1 MDDSSN
7 VREFKYKAFI
17 SYSHVDS
24 KTAEWLHRSLENY
37 RIPSQLVGSPG
48 RDGAIPKRL
57 FPVFRDR
64 DEFGTSSDL
73 SAAIQDALEQSAN
86 LIVICSKACVKSLWV
101 NQEIVFFKR
110 LGRTSRVHALILD
123 GEPNA
128 SSPDEECFPPALSH
142 KVDAEGTIIADEPEE
157 PIAADLRP
165 EGDGRDNAK
174 IKLLAGVLGIPF
186 SSLRRRE
193 VVAAR
198 RRLRITQAVSGVI
211 LALAVAAGFAG
222 WQTLHFRQES
232 DARQVPGVR
241 VARHATTM
249 DLSGWRETSQADID
263 RLVKKSLAI
272 SIDKYTV
279 VKTQEYGR
287 NYVHIVGTTSKIPPE
302 IICSCK
308 IVERVSDG
316 ASRTTHE
323 YLVTFDIS
331 ELGLE
336 ESKVL
341 EYSIKYWNAFQTP
354 DQWWTGF
361 RVLLQTE
368 TTEFTVIF
376 PPTKHVLPGTIE
388 FYYHDTQD
396 HPYVG
401 ELKAA
406 FEKDDA
412 GLVAKVVWSV
422 PYPNTDRSYRIRWNW
437 SPAPKQ
443 D

>member
-1 MDDSSN
+1 M
-7 VREFKYKAFI
+7 
-17 SYSHVDS
+17 
-24 KTAEWLHRSLENY
+24 
-37 RIPSQLVGSPG
+37 
-48 RDGAIPKRL
+48 
-57 FPVFRDR
+57 
-64 DEFGTSSDL
+64 
-73 SAAIQDALEQSAN
+73 AATN
-86 LIVICSKACVKSLWV
+86 
-101 NQEIVFFKR
+101 
-110 LGRTSRVHALILD
+110 RVHALILD

-128 SSPDEECFPPALSH
+128 SIPDEECFPPALSH
-142 KVDAEGTIIADEPEE
+142 KVDAEGTIITDEPEE

-174 IKLLAGVLGIPF
+174 IKLLAGVLGISF
-186 SSLRRRE
+186 NSLRQRE

-222 WQTLHFRQES
+222 WQTLHFRQEF
-232 DARQVPGVR
+232 DERQVPGVR

-308 IVERVSDG
+308 IVERVPDG

-341 EYSIKYWNAFQTP
+341 EYSIKYWNAFQSP

-376 PPTKHVLPGTIE
+376 PSTKHVLPETIE

-401 ELKAA
+401 ELKVA

-412 GLVAKVVWSV
+412 GLVSKVVWSV
-422 PYPNTDRSYRIRWNW
+422 PYPNTDRSYRIRWDW
-437 SPAPKQ
+437 RPAPKQ

>member
-1 MDDSSN
+1 MNDSSN

-37 RIPSQLVGSPG
+37 RIPSQLVGSLG
-48 RDGAIPKRL
+48 RDGAIPKQL
-57 FPVFRDR
+57 FPIFRDR

-128 SSPDEECFPPALSH
+128 SSPDEECFPLALSH

-186 SSLRRRE
+186 NSLRQRE

-222 WQTLHFRQES
+222 WQTLHFQQES

-263 RLVKKSLAI
+263 RLIKKSLAI

-422 PYPNTDRSYRIRWNW
+422 PYPNTDRSYRIRWDW

>member
-1 MDDSSN
+1 MNDPSN

-37 RIPSQLVGSPG
+37 RIPSQLVGSLG
-48 RDGAIPKRL
+48 RDGAIPKQL
-57 FPVFRDR
+57 FPIFRDR

-73 SAAIQDALEQSAN
+73 SAAIRDALEQSAN
-86 LIVICSKACVKSLWV
+86 LIVICSKACVKSVWV
-101 NQEIVFFKR
+101 NQEIVFFKK

-123 GEPNA
+123 GKPNA

-174 IKLLAGVLGIPF
+174 IKLLAGVLGISF
-186 SSLRRRE
+186 NSLRQRE

-222 WQTLHFRQES
+222 WQTLHFQQES

-272 SIDKYTV
+272 STDKYTV

-422 PYPNTDRSYRIRWNW
+422 PYPNTDRSYRIRWDW

>member
-1 MDDSSN
+1 MNDSSN
-7 VREFKYKAFI
+7 VREFRYKAFI
-17 SYSHVDS
+17 SYSHVDT
-24 KTAEWLHRSLENY
+24 KIAEWLHRSLENY
-37 RIPSQLVGSPG
+37 RIPNQLVGSPG
-48 RDGAIPKRL
+48 RDGAIPKQL

-73 SAAIQDALEQSAN
+73 SAAIQDALGQSAN
-86 LIVICSKACVKSLWV
+86 LIVICSKACVKSQWV

-110 LGRTSRVHALILD
+110 LGRTNRVHALILD

-142 KVDAEGTIIADEPEE
+142 KVDAEGMIIADEPEE

-174 IKLLAGVLGIPF
+174 IKLLAGVLGISF
-186 SSLRRRE
+186 NSLRQRE

-263 RLVKKSLAI
+263 KLVKKSLAI

-302 IICSCK
+302 INCSCK

-422 PYPNTDRSYRIRWNW
+422 PYPSTDRSYRIRWDWN
-437 SPAPKQ
+437 PAPKQ

>member
-1 MDDSSN
+1 
-7 VREFKYKAFI
+7 
-17 SYSHVDS
+17 
-24 KTAEWLHRSLENY
+24 
-37 RIPSQLVGSPG
+37 
-48 RDGAIPKRL
+48 
-57 FPVFRDR
+57 
-64 DEFGTSSDL
+64 
-73 SAAIQDALEQSAN
+73 
-86 LIVICSKACVKSLWV
+86 
-101 NQEIVFFKR
+101 
-110 LGRTSRVHALILD
+110 
-123 GEPNA
+123 
-128 SSPDEECFPPALSH
+128 
-142 KVDAEGTIIADEPEE
+142 
-157 PIAADLRP
+157 
-165 EGDGRDNAK
+165 
-174 IKLLAGVLGIPF
+174 LLAGVLGIPF
-186 SSLRRRE
+186 NSLRQRE

-198 RRLRITQAVSGVI
+198 RRLRITQAVSGAI

-222 WQTLHFRQES
+222 WQTLHFQQES

-263 RLVKKSLAI
+263 RLIKKSLAI

-422 PYPNTDRSYRIRWNW
+422 PYPNTDRSYRIRWDW